1 MKSLNAPIRSL
12 FALLMPLALLAQSPE
27 AAAQSTEADPK
38 VAKRL
43 RADVYTLSDDAM
55 EGRKVGTRGEQ
66 LAADYLSGRMTKLKL
81 ATHELA
87 PAYRS
92 TFSAQPKVHG
102 VAHGAPVTG
111 TNVLGVVRGR
121 RPELAPLVIGA
132 HYDHWGWGGEGSLY
146 RGKDSAIHNGAD
158 DNASGVAAVL
168 ELAYR
173 LQRAKPNRSVI
184 VVAFS
189 GEEQGLW
196 GSNDLAKKLAAL
208 PVKPAAMINMDMV
221 GRLGATRQLALY
233 GVGTSPAWPEAL
245 TAAGAIEKF
254 RLKIDSSGVGPS
266 DHTSFYLTDVP
277 VLHLFTGQ
285 HADYHQPSDDADK
298 INFDGLAEV
307 VDLVEAVLRQLDER
321 AEVPFTKTKSS
332 ASDTPRF
339 KVTLGVVPD
348 YLYDGQGMRIDGTTD
363 GKPAARAGLQRGDV
377 VTALGDQP
385 VASMTGYMEALSKFA
400 PGQETTVT
408 VLRDGVKLV
417 LPLKF

>member
-1 MKSLNAPIRSL
+1 AP
-12 FALLMPLALLAQSPE
+12 
-27 AAAQSTEADPK
+27 
-38 VAKRL
+38 
-43 RADVYTLSDDAM
+43 
-55 EGRKVGTRGEQ
+55 G
-66 LAADYLSGRMTKLKL
+66 
-81 ATHELA
+81 
-87 PAYRS
+87 YRV
-92 TFSAQPKVHG
+92 TFTAQPKVHG

-111 TNVLGVVRGR
+111 TNLVGVVPGR
-121 RPELAPLVIGA
+121 NPKLPPLVVGA

-173 LQRAKPNRSVI
+173 FKRAKLQRSVI

-208 PVKPAAMINMDMV
+208 PVKPAAMVNMDMV

-233 GVGTSPAWPEAL
+233 GVGTSPAWPPAL
-245 TAAGAIEKF
+245 AAAGAADRF

-285 HADYHQPSDDADK
+285 HADYHMPSDDADK
-298 INFDGLAEV
+298 INYDGLAEV
-307 VDLVEAVLRQLDER
+307 VDLVETVLRHLDGQ
-321 AEVPFTKTKSS
+321 AEIPFTKTKSS

-377 VTALGDQP
+377 VVALGP
-385 VASMTGYMEALSKFA
+385 HAVTNMTGYMEALSLFA
-400 PGQETTVT
+400 PGAETTVT
-408 VLRDGVKLV
+408 VLRDGKELT
-417 LPLKF
+417 LALKF

>member
-1 MKSLNAPIRSL
+1 MGYLIRI
-12 FALLMPLALLAQSPE
+12 LALALAVAP
-27 AAAQSTEADPK
+27 ALVFAQADGFNPK

-43 RADVYTLSDDAM
+43 QAVVFTLADDAM

-66 LAADYLSGRMTKLKL
+66 MAADYLTGRMAKLKL
-81 ATHELA
+81 VPHELA
-87 PAYRS
+87 PAFRS
-92 TFSAQPKVHG
+92 TFTAQPKVHG

-208 PVKPAAMINMDMV
+208 PVKPAAMVNMDMV

-245 TAAGAIEKF
+245 AAAGASEKF

-307 VDLVEAVLRQLDER
+307 VDLVETVLRQLDER
-321 AEVPFTKTKSS
+321 NEVPFTKTKSS

-377 VTALGDQP
+377 VVALGEHP
-385 VASMTGYMEALSKFA
+385 VAGMTGYMEALSKFDT
-400 PGQETTVT
+400 GQETTVT
-408 VLRDGVKLV
+408 VLRDGARLT

>member
-1 MKSLNAPIRSL
+1 MGYLIRI
-12 FALLMPLALLAQSPE
+12 LALALAVAP
-27 AAAQSTEADPK
+27 ALVFAQADGFNPK
-38 VAKRL
+38 VARRL
-43 RADVYTLSDDAM
+43 RADVFTLADDAM
-55 EGRKVGTRGEQ
+55 EGRKVGTRGERM
-66 LAADYLSGRMTKLKL
+66 AADYLTGRMAQLNL
-81 ATHELA
+81 VEHELA

-92 TFSAQPKVHG
+92 AFTAQPKVHG
-102 VAHGAPVTG
+102 VAQGAPVTG
-111 TNVLGVVRGR
+111 HNVVGVVRGR
-121 RPELAPLVIGA
+121 NPKLAPLVVGA

-173 LQRAKPNRSVI
+173 LQRAKPKRSVV

-196 GSNDLAKKLAAL
+196 GSNDLAKKMAAL

-221 GRLGATRQLALY
+221 GRLGSTRQLALY

-245 TAAGAIEKF
+245 AAAGASEKF

-307 VDLVEAVLRQLDER
+307 VDLVETVLRQLDER
-321 AEVPFTKTKSS
+321 TEVPFTKTKSS

-377 VTALGDQP
+377 VVAIGWHP
-385 VASMTGYMEALSKFA
+385 VAGMTGYMEALSKFDT
-400 PGQETTVT
+400 GQETTVT

-417 LPLKF
+417 LPLTF

>member
-1 MKSLNAPIRSL
+1 MILRNIPIRSL
-12 FALLMPLALLAQSPE
+12 FALLLPLTVLAQSAKP
-27 AAAQSTEADPK
+27 QPK
-38 VAKRL
+38 AVERL
-43 RADVYTLSDDAM
+43 RADVYVLADDAM

-66 LAADYLSGRMTKLKL
+66 KAAAYLSGRMASLKL
-81 ATHELA
+81 AEHELA
-87 PAYRS
+87 PDYRV

-102 VAHGAPVTG
+102 VAHGSPVTG
-111 TNVLGVVRGR
+111 TNLVGVVPGR
-121 RPELAPLVIGA
+121 NPQLPPLVVGA

-173 LQRAKPNRSVI
+173 FKRAKLQRSVI

-208 PVKPAAMINMDMV
+208 PVKPAAMVNMDMV

-233 GVGTSPAWPEAL
+233 GVGTSPAWPPAL
-245 TAAGAIEKF
+245 AAAGAADRF
-254 RLKIDSSGVGPS
+254 RIKIDSSGVGPS

-285 HADYHQPSDDADK
+285 HADYHMPSDDADK
-298 INFDGLAEV
+298 INYDGLAEV
-307 VDLVEAVLRQLDER
+307 VNLVETVLRHLDGQP
-321 AEVPFTKTKSS
+321 EVPFTKTKSS

-348 YLYDGQGMRIDGTTD
+348 YLFDGQGMRIDGTTD

-377 VTALGDQP
+377 VVALGP
-385 VASMTGYMEALSKFA
+385 HAVTNMTGYMEALSKFE
-400 PGQETTVT
+400 PGAETKVT
-408 VLRDGVKLV
+408 VLRDGKELT
-417 LPLKF
+417 LTLRF

>member
-1 MKSLNAPIRSL
+1 MGYLIRI
-12 FALLMPLALLAQSPE
+12 LALALAVAP
-27 AAAQSTEADPK
+27 ALVFAQADGFNPK
-38 VAKRL
+38 VAQRL
-43 RADVYTLSDDAM
+43 QAVVFTLADDAM

-66 LAADYLSGRMTKLKL
+66 MAADYLTGRMAQLKL
-81 ATHELA
+81 VPHELA
-87 PAYRS
+87 PAFRS
-92 TFSAQPKVHG
+92 TFTAQPKVHG

-208 PVKPAAMINMDMV
+208 PVKPAAMVNMDMV

-245 TAAGAIEKF
+245 AAAGASEKF

-321 AEVPFTKTKSS
+321 TEVPFTKTKSS

-377 VTALGDQP
+377 VVALGEHP
-385 VASMTGYMEALSKFA
+385 VAGMTGYMEALSKFDT
-400 PGQETTVT
+400 GQETTVT
-408 VLRDGVKLV
+408 VLRDGARLT
-417 LPLKF
+417 LPLRF